1 MPQATVQ
8 ANARDNDQ
16 HDKQDHQPQG
26 QVQGDREQAR
36 EQFQQS
42 VQTSEEAIS
51 QLVHA
56 YAEAFRSFV
65 PSAWLRPSEAIDF
78 VYDVTA
84 QVLSVQRRF
93 VEELIGA
100 ARSNLA
106 AVQNATGTYAD
117 NDERANA
124 NGNRRSSERA
134 AA

>member
-8 ANARDNDQ
+8 ANARDNDRGN
-16 HDKQDHQPQG
+16 DQPDT
-26 QVQGDREQAR
+26 QGDREQAR

-42 VQTSEEAIS
+42 AETSEEAIS

-78 VYDVTA
+78 VYDVTV

-100 ARSNLA
+100 ARSNLE

-117 NDERANA
+117 NGERANG
-124 NGNRRSSERA
+124 NGNRRSSEERA

>member
-16 HDKQDHQPQG
+16 PDT
-26 QVQGDREQAR
+26 QGDREQAR
-36 EQFQQS
+36 EQLQQS
-42 VQTSEEAIS
+42 VETSEEAIS

-93 VEELIGA
+93 FEELIGA

-117 NDERANA
+117 DDAKRT
-124 NGNRRSSERA
+124 NGNGGRRNSERA